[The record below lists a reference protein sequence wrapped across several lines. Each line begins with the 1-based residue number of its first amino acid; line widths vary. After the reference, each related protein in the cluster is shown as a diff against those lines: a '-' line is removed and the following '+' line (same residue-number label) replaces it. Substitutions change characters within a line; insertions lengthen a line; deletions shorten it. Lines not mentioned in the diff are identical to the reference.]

1 MNSKAMK
8 HYEKDWVSRPFTSGS

>member
-1 MNSKAMK
+1 MK